1 VGIIVQALRGT
12 DRCED
17 LSDTAVVFPA
27 YNEEGRVSEAV
38 ETALGVGV
46 GRVVCVN
53 DCSTDGTPAILD
65 SWRKDRR
72 VDVIHHAVN
81 QGKQA
86 AVKHGLLRAL
96 EHRGLSRFATLDA
109 DMQDN
114 PAELP
119 RMAAPVG
126 EWDVVNA
133 LRSRDEMPA
142 ARQVANFLANFPYHA
157 LARVRIRDLQAGYRV
172 YSREVA
178 EYLACNLTAAGGYT
192 LEHTTMVL
200 FGELAARRRRPFRI
214 AEVPVPYSYG
224 GATSHI
230 RFGDN
235 VQLTAASVRC
245 AWRLA
250 RTLHG

>member
-1 VGIIVQALRGT
+1 MGITVQVLPHAG
-12 DRCED
+12 RCED

-27 YNEEGRVSEAV
+27 YNEERRVSEAV

-65 SWRKDRR
+65 SWRNDPR

-96 EHRGLSRFATLDA
+96 EHKELLRFATLDA

-126 EWDVVNA
+126 KWDVVNA

-172 YSREVA
+172 YTREVA
-178 EYLACNLTAAGGYT
+178 EYLARHLTVAGGYT

-200 FGELAARRRRPFRI
+200 FGELAARRRAPFRI

-224 GATSHI
+224 GAKSHI
-230 RFGDN
+230 RLKDN
-235 VQLTAASVRC
+235 VQLTAASVLC

-250 RTLHG
+250 RTLRG